1 MSSPSAYHRV
11 KGIVSIFVTIS
22 TLCSTPI
29 ALIAQEILSENEVV
43 TLALN
48 HSPLLKAADLQTAQR
63 KALQKTAFNL
73 PNPEI
78 MAESPTGT
86 FYAVGVLQSLEFPT
100 VYWKQA
106 QLLKQQSALSAE
118 EKKLTTADIKRLIRS
133 LYLNVQYEQLLLNQ
147 FKYQDSL
154 YYQIQHA
161 AKRQFDAGVIDHLEK
176 TFAELQ
182 YGEIH
187 NQYVQGVNLLN
198 ASAKQLLL
206 YTGATTE
213 IRVAQLSKAQPVAM
227 NADTTALLQSP
238 FLQYSR
244 QNQRV
249 NQQQLSLARHRVM
262 PGLVFGHLNQGEK
275 ETETYYR
282 FRVGFTVPLWFWQYS
297 GDIKAAKVGVA
308 LGEQQLLVQQQ
319 QLTAD
324 LQTALSQY
332 TSAQQALAY
341 YETQGLRQA
350 DDLIQTARRFFESG
364 NTDFVTYIRT
374 INDAYAIK
382 KKFLE
387 TLRDYNQ
394 SIINIHYITGDL

>member
-1 MSSPSAYHRV
+1 MSSPSAYYLL
-11 KGIVSIFVTIS
+11 KGITRIFLMILLWS
-22 TLCSTPI
+22 GPI
-29 ALIAQEILSENEVV
+29 AVVAQHVLSENEVV

-48 HSPLLKAADLQTAQR
+48 HSPLLKAADLQVSQR

-106 QLLKQQSALSAE
+106 QLLKQQSALAAE
-118 EKKLTTADIKRLIRS
+118 GKKLTTAEITRLIRS

-147 FKYQDSL
+147 FRYQDSL
-154 YYQIQHA
+154 YHQIHLA

-187 NQYVQGVNLLN
+187 NQYMQGVNSLN
-198 ASAKQLLL
+198 ASTQQLSL
-206 YTGATTE
+206 YTGVTEE
-213 IRVAQLSKAQPVAM
+213 IRVTQLSKTQPISM

-249 NQQQLSLARHRVM
+249 TQQQLSLARHRVM
-262 PGLVFGHLNQGEK
+262 PGLVFGYLNQGEK

-282 FRVGFTVPLWFWQYS
+282 FRVGFTVPLWFWQYG
-297 GDIKAAKVGVA
+297 GDIKAAKAGVHFA
-308 LGEQQLLVQQQ
+308 EQELLVQQQ

-332 TSAQQALAY
+332 TSAQQALTY
-341 YETQGLRQA
+341 YETQGLHQA
-350 DDLIQTARRFFESG
+350 DDLIDTARRFFESG
-364 NTDFVTYIRT
+364 DTDFVTYIRT

-382 KKFLE
+382 KKFLDS
-387 TLRDYNQ
+387 LRDYNQ